1 MDFYATGINKLISH
15 CENYVDCN
23 GSILINGDVFEP
35 SFNDLKFMVRN
46 SNYYCSN
53 LIFTEQLMI
62 RIT

>member
-35 SFNDLKFMVRN
+35 SFNDLKFMVQN
-46 SNYYCSN
+46 GNYFCTN
-53 LIFTEQLMI
+53 LIFT
-62 RIT
+62 

>member
-35 SFNDLKFMVRN
+35 SFNDLKFMV
-46 SNYYCSN
+46 
-53 LIFTEQLMI
+53 
-62 RIT
+62 